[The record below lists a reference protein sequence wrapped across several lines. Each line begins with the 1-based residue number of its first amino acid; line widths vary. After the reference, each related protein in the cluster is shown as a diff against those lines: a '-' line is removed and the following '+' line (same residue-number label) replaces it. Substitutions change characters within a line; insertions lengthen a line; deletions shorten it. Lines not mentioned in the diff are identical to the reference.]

1 MIKPFIRGIT
11 DLEANEIADILTEYE
26 VRQCVVGDLL
36 LDNRVKDKLSST
48 GVLINTKTDI
58 TNRQILDCTSGE
70 SYEVNT
76 SSDMNDFCNLH
87 NKYNKIYFSKQLC
100 QSYII
105 SLVQKYK
112 G

>member
-1 MIKPFIRGIT
+1 MV
-11 DLEANEIADILTEYE
+11 ILACCFSRLTS
-26 VRQCVVGDLL
+26 L

-76 SSDMNDFCNLH
+76 SSDMNDFCNLLS
-87 NKYNKIYFSKQLC
+87 NLGIKVFKKSSCVNAFILGQPNPAN
-100 QSYII
+100 YIKSDPHGYCI
-105 SLVQKYK
+105 KCGVCK
-112 G
+112 